1 MKGRS
6 LAAVLAMLATGWTSA
21 GPQEGTR
28 FETEEGTGRA
38 RYLVREQLL
47 GRDLPNDAV
56 GETDEITGSLV
67 LDDEGRVVGEESLIR
82 VRTGSLRTDVD
93 MRDNYVRR
101 RVLLTEE
108 HPETTLRV
116 TAIDGL
122 PWPLPESGSRPLEL
136 TGDLTVIGVT
146 RPTTWTVD
154 ATFSPGRVTGT
165 ARTAFTFDDFGIR
178 RPQVRRVL
186 SVADT
191 IRLEYDFSF
200 VTTGEG
206 SLASG
211 GRQLG
216 STAPA

>member
-6 LAAVLAMLATGWTSA
+6 AVAAVLVLLATGWTSA
-21 GPQEGTR
+21 GTQTATR

-56 GETDEITGSLV
+56 GETDEISGTLV
-67 LDDEGRVVGEESLIR
+67 LDDEGHVVSERSLIR
-82 VRTGSLRTDVD
+82 VRTAGLRTDVD

-122 PWPLPESGSRPLEL
+122 PWPLPGSGARVLEL

-154 ATFSPGRVTGT
+154 ATFAPGRVTGT
-165 ARTAFTFDDFGIR
+165 ARTAFTFEDFGIR
-178 RPQVRRVL
+178 KPQVRRVL

-200 VTTGEG
+200 VGA
-206 SLASG
+206 ASPSPG
-211 GRQLG
+211 QL
-216 STAPA
+216 